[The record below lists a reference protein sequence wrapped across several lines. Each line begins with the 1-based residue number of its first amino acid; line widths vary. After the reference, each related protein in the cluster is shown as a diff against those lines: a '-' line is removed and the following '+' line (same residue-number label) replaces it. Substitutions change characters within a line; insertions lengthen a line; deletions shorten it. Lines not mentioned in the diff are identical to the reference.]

1 MAKKNENQNP
11 ITVGRGDPLQSMKH
25 FLYGLTGYPFVH
37 HAFEMKRET
46 ESIFMV
52 LTLGELVG
60 IPVMPP
66 IYTLRL
72 LPYLAPDVQKWKR
85 QLARRKEFWE
95 KEEFDLHGV

>member
-1 MAKKNENQNP
+1 MADKNENQNP
-11 ITVGRGDPLQSMKH
+11 ISGRRAHALQSMKH

-37 HAFEMKRET
+37 HALEMKRET

-72 LPYLAPDVQKWKR
+72 LPHLAPDVQKWKC